1 MSNDSISKTLLV
13 AVLLCLVC
21 SIVVS
26 GAAVYLKPEQQK
38 NKLLDKQKNI
48 LLAAGMLQPGQKVAE
63 QFAKIEKR
71 LVNIDTGEYVTEG
84 VDIDSYDQRKAK
96 KDPKMSQRIDAEIDI
111 ADLKRRANYAEV
123 YLVNDEQG
131 NLKTLILPISGYG
144 LWSTLYGFVAL
155 ENDLNTVVGLAF
167 YDHGETPG
175 LGGEVDNPKWKAQW
189 PGKQIYG
196 DADAATGATYSSPVK
211 AQLKKGGIDPNNETD
226 KRYYVDALSGATLT
240 SEGINNLIRF
250 WLGPNGFQP
259 YLEKLAANILAQ
271 NGNSQSVL
279 QKESV
284 EVETAPETEVQ
295 METNSL

>member
-1 MSNDSISKTLLV
+1 MSNDSMSKTLIV
-13 AVLLCLVC
+13 AILLCLVC

-48 LLAAGMLQPGQKVAE
+48 LLAAGMLQPGQKVAD
-63 QFAKIEKR
+63 QFKKVEKR
-71 LVNIDTGEYVTEG
+71 LVNIETGEYVSEG
-84 VDIDSYDQRKAK
+84 VDIASYDQRKAK
-96 KDPKMSQRIDAEIDI
+96 KDPKTSVRLDAEIDI
-111 ADLKRRANYAEV
+111 AGLKRRASYAEV
-123 YLVNDEQG
+123 YLVNDDQG

-155 ENDLNTVVGLAF
+155 ESDLNTVAGLAF

-196 DADAATGATYSSPVK
+196 DDGAVK

-226 KRYYVDALSGATLT
+226 KQYYVDALSGATLT
-240 SEGINNLIRF
+240 SNGVNHLIQF

-259 YLEKLAANILAQ
+259 YLEKLAANILAE
-271 NGNSQSVL
+271 NVSQ
-279 QKESV
+279 QAPEDESEQAAA
-284 EVETAPETEVQ
+284 EVE
-295 METNSL
+295 M